1 MSQLSTATT
10 VARRPSTQ
18 GSRRTGRDL
27 RVLTAADATG
37 SPWFPV
43 LLVSLLLAGLAALL
57 ALNTAM
63 AKDSFEAGRLEARS
77 AELSE
82 TREALVQDVNA
93 QSAPQALAA
102 RAGALGMVPSEAAA
116 FVDLEQGAV
125 LGVAKAA
132 EKPDGFT
139 VDAAASASGS
149 TAPGAPADDE
159 EGSTAG
165 EAKGAQKD
173 DKGAKDKDKGTKA
186 DGAEKK
192 GPQDAD

>member
-1 MSQLSTATT
+1 MSRA
-10 VARRPSTQ
+10 P
-18 GSRRTGRDL
+18 
-27 RVLTAADATG
+27 
-37 SPWFPV
+37 
-43 LLVSLLLAGLAALL
+43 L
-57 ALNTAM
+57 ALS
-63 AKDSFEAGRLEARS
+63 KDTSP
-77 AELSE
+77 LSDT
-82 TREALVQDVNA
+82 TRE
-93 QSAPQALAA
+93 P
-102 RAGALGMVPSEAAA
+102 
-116 FVDLEQGAV
+116 
-125 LGVAKAA
+125 KAA

-173 DKGAKDKDKGTKA
+173 DKGTKDKGTKA